1 MSRDSYGRHQV
12 EMMEKLVI
20 ATAPIHEPAAD
31 TVATWRALLAKR
43 DRRPTGET
51 SSIALEANIA
61 SKSV

>member
-1 MSRDSYGRHQV
+1 
-12 EMMEKLVI
+12 MMEKLVI

-43 DRRPTGET
+43 DRQPTGET